1 MIDIFFIYAAVQIVL
16 ESLPISSSG
25 HLALV
30 SCWCAQ
36 HGCAVELSRSFEYLL
51 HGPTLIM
58 LAAYSVR
65 LWLPLVQNLWQRRV
79 VIKNMI
85 IYVLCADSI
94 TTVVYAGVQAFVA
107 PQMPLWFGFC
117 ITGGLLLSLRWCSA
131 HDTLHVPVVYKSVT
145 LRTLC
150 LLGVVQGLAGLPGVS
165 RFASTYVAGRWLH
178 LTPRKSLFVSIMLQ
192 WPLMFGGFL
201 VGLLRAHTDSSTVWF
216 TDVHN
221 ILLMSVCAVL
231 AYFVLW
237 FVQWLLERERLW
249 LLGPYLMIPAL
260 LAFVWC

>member
-1 MIDIFFIYAAVQIVL
+1 MIDIFSLYAAVQIVL

-30 SCWCAQ
+30 SCWCVQ
-36 HGCAVELSRSFEYLL
+36 HGCAIELSRSFEYLL

-58 LAAYSVR
+58 LAVYSVR
-65 LWLPLVQNLWQRRV
+65 LWLPLVQNCWQRRAL
-79 VIKNMI
+79 IKNMI
-85 IYVLCADSI
+85 VYVVCADSI
-94 TTVVYAGVQAFVA
+94 TTVVYACVQMFVA

-117 ITGGLLLSLRWCSA
+117 VTGVLLLSLRWCN
-131 HDTLHVPVVYKSVT
+131 TTTYKPVT

-165 RFASTYVAGRWLH
+165 RFGSTYVAGRWLQ

-201 VGLLRAHTDSSTVWF
+201 VGLLRAHTDPYTAWF
-216 TDVHN
+216 TNIYN
-221 ILLMSVCAVL
+221 ILLMSACAAV

-237 FVQWLLERERLW
+237 LVQWLLERERLW
-249 LLGPYLMIPAL
+249 LLGPYLIIPAL